1 MKKAFKLFGFIA
13 LSMTLAVACGNANN
27 TPAEEETVVEEQA
40 TEVVEEA
47 VQTPATEEATATCEE
62 KKEEKQMTVQKVDMD
77 EVEKEKR
84 VEQDQ
89 VKLNKEAP
97 TTVQKVTPEEKAS
110 QTEQGKARKVVK

>member
-1 MKKAFKLFGFIA
+1 
-13 LSMTLAVACGNANN
+13 
-27 TPAEEETVVEEQA
+27 
-40 TEVVEEA
+40 
-47 VQTPATEEATATCEE
+47 
-62 KKEEKQMTVQKVDMD
+62 MTVQKVDMD